1 MALSYK
7 ARRRWSLI
15 ILVIGLPLYIL
26 VAVAI
31 MSRTVGQV
39 PKVVELLIYI
49 GLGIGW
55 TFPLKFVFM
64 GIGQPDPDAKKF
76 DDD

>member
-7 ARRRWSLI
+7 SRRRWALI
-15 ILVIGLPLYIL
+15 ILVIGLPIYIL
-26 VAVAI
+26 LAIAI
-31 MSRTVGQV
+31 MSRTVGQF
-39 PKVVELLIYI
+39 PLLIELLIYI
-49 GLGIGW
+49 ALGIGW

-64 GIGQPDPDAKKF
+64 GVGQPDPDAKRF